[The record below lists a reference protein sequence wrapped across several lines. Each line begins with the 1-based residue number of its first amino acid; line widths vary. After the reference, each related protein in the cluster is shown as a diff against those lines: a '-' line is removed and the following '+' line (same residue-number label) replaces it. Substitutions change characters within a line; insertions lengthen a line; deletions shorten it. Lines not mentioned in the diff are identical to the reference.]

1 MRIDYFQSKH
11 HFEFETTQNSKV
23 RKEFNWAIFFK
34 LNFQD
39 LFDYEFG
46 LSRDLEVMECVQSS

>member
-1 MRIDYFQSKH
+1 MRIDYFQSEH
-11 HFEFETTQNSKV
+11 HFEVETTQNSKV